1 MNTKIASISILI
13 LISTLFCLPAISQP
27 YNTIPIDDPVY
38 ALLENLELRGL
49 IPPLSGV
56 KPYTRT
62 FAAAQLESVLASN
75 DLTAG
80 EQETLYFYINRFSSP
95 GGNSAEAILQRGSVE
110 VLSTVSEDSVTGIAP
125 VRMGPVEMGPVEI
138 GITLESL
145 LSFPLLDMKAYDS
158 RNAFSGYVRGD
169 ISTISSFNIELGLRY
184 DLLNIQAWP
193 RYAFST
199 PGEGQYIV
207 YSEEGN
213 VDSRGQ
219 ENFAFNFL
227 TEPELTVSLLNDN
240 LQLRWGMFRRD
251 WGSGVGNL
259 IISNTARSFD
269 AIEGKLALADW
280 LTYQYLTGTLTA
292 PKILASVGGY
302 GRPDQYQNMLTT
314 KRLQFDL
321 PHRISFSVFETVM
334 WPKRFELGYLNPF
347 MISTIYQNTLGDYDN
362 MFAGFD
368 FSLGFF

>member
-1 MNTKIASISILI
+1 MTAKIAKISTLILI
-13 LISTLFCLPAISQP
+13 LTILQLPAISQP
-27 YNTIPIDDPVY
+27 YNTVPIDDPVY

-49 IPPLSGV
+49 ISPLSGV

-95 GGNSAEAILQRGSVE
+95 GGNSAEAILKRGSVE

-125 VRMGPVEMGPVEI
+125 VRMGPVEI

-145 LSFPLLDMKAYDS
+145 LSFPLLDMEAYDS

-184 DLLNIQAWP
+184 DLLNPQAWP
-193 RYAFST
+193 RYTFST

-227 TEPELTVSLLNDN
+227 TEPELTISLLNDN
-240 LQLRWGMFRRD
+240 LQLRWG
-251 WGSGVGNL
+251 
-259 IISNTARSFD
+259 
-269 AIEGKLALADW
+269 
-280 LTYQYLTGTLTA
+280 
-292 PKILASVGGY
+292 
-302 GRPDQYQNMLTT
+302 
-314 KRLQFDL
+314 
-321 PHRISFSVFETVM
+321 
-334 WPKRFELGYLNPF
+334 ELGILSYRILPAAS
-347 MISTIYQNTLGDYDN
+347 MPLKGSWR
-362 MFAGFD
+362 
-368 FSLGFF
+368 